1 MKIYTKTGDQGTTS
15 LYGGTRIDKDTVFL
29 DVLGESDELSSR
41 IGYLC
46 ALLESPHREPTCT
59 CSIRPICWH
68 ARLLCDLFSMLR
80 SIQGDLQDINTII
93 AGTSSAKKLP
103 TFPDSKVTE
112 LEDLIDALEEQN
124 SKLTKFILPGVTQ
137 IDAQAHLCRTQSRK
151 VERYIYRLHHS
162 TGTLGTFRGLMEGGL
177 NLNEVRVIPSILRY
191 SNRLSDFFFVVAR
204 WLCVHISG
212 ERDIYK

>member
-15 LYGGTRIDKDTVFL
+15 LYGGTRIDKDTIFF

-46 ALLESPHREPTCT
+46 ALLENPRREPPCT
-59 CSIRPICWH
+59 CSTKPICWH
-68 ARLLCDLFSMLR
+68 GRLQCDILSMLR
-80 SIQGDLQDINTII
+80 SIQGNLQDINAII
-93 AGTSSAKKLP
+93 ASTSSSKELP
-103 TFPDSKVTE
+103 SFPDSKVAE
-112 LEDLIDALEEQN
+112 LEELIDALEAQN

-151 VERYIYRLHHS
+151 VERYIYRLHNS
-162 TGTLGTFRGLMEGGL
+162 TDILGTFRGLMEGGL
-177 NLNEVRVIPSILRY
+177 ELAAVRVEPPVLKY
-191 SNRLSDFFFVVAR
+191 VNRLSDFFFVTAR

-212 ERDIYK
+212 RSDAYK